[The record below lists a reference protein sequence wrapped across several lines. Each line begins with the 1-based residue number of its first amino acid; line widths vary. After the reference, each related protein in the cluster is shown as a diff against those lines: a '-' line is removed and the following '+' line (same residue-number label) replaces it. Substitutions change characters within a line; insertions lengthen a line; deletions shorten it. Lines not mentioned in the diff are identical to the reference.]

1 MNFLEVPPTCGVNH
15 SATNRVI
22 RSHIKPEP
30 GTPALMLYP
39 DFGNFKGKLEQESQ
53 VGLVALPETKN
64 ELRLELLSISTS
76 RQKGH

>member
-30 GTPALMLYP
+30 GTPALVLHP
-39 DFGNFKGKLEQESQ
+39 DFGNFKEKLESK
-53 VGLVALPETKN
+53 VGLVALPET
-64 ELRLELLSISTS
+64 
-76 RQKGH
+76 

>member
-30 GTPALMLYP
+30 GTPALVLYP
-39 DFGNFKGKLEQESQ
+39 DFGNFKEKLEQESK
-53 VGLVALPETKN
+53 VALVALPET
-64 ELRLELLSISTS
+64 
-76 RQKGH
+76 